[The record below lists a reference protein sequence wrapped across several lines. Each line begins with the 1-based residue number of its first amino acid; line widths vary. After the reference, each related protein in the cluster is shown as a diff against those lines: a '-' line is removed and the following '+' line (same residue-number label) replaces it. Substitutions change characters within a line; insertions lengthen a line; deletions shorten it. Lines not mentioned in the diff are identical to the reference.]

1 MVFMRDSVY
10 SIVVKVLIAFII
22 MSNIMVL
29 SYVFLYP
36 RLVFMVTHW
45 GASEREILLSEG
57 PRDNPNME
65 HLRGIYELM
74 YFVNDHSSEDSV
86 VYFIN
91 PQFSKS
97 EAYKILLS
105 RKIQYLDEQD
115 VDEFSLPD
123 QSSLKTP
130 SYIVFRREDAPDFCR
145 RDRVIW
151 DESGCGI
158 YELKHIRNLTTH

>member
-1 MVFMRDSVY
+1 MRDSVY

-65 HLRGIYELM
+65 HLRKVYKLM
-74 YFVNDHSSEDSV
+74 YFVKDHSEEDSMI
-86 VYFIN
+86 YFIN
-91 PQFSKS
+91 PLFSES
-97 EAYKILLS
+97 EAYKILLPRRVEFVDS
-105 RKIQYLDEQD
+105 LSNGNLLTIGQEPYGGRRYL
-115 VDEFSLPD
+115 
-123 QSSLKTP
+123 
-130 SYIVFRREDAPDFCR
+130 VFRKESIPPL
-145 RDRVIW
+145 VEQGEIIW
-151 DESGCGI
+151 YEEGWGI
-158 YELKHIRNLTTH
+158 WRIG